1 MAPPDSSP
9 PAASGIPAG
18 GSPPARNASRRL
30 ALARGYANAALAAL
44 AEHGLPPIPPNYAL
58 FYDMAEG
65 SRPDLRLA
73 MEAAQSRGPMDEAMM
88 HALAARF
95 FQPTAEAML
104 LAEALARI
112 NQTLQEALSLVS
124 DHGAEA
130 EAFGER
136 LTALAG
142 DISPEPKRLAEVL
155 RRLSSETSAMI
166 ARSRQTSGRISESA
180 SLVESLRAEL
190 DAARL
195 QAVTD
200 PLTALPNRR
209 ALDERLPGA
218 ISASEAS
225 GRPVAM
231 LLMDID
237 HFKSINDRFGHPV
250 GDAVLRRTAQTLRG
264 VMRDGDL
271 PARTG
276 GEEFAALLP
285 ATTQREA
292 HEIAERVRLAVAAQ
306 CLTIRATGTKLN
318 DITISIGL
326 AMRHDGETPLG
337 WMQRADAA
345 LYRAKQEGRNR
356 VVSAEPRVAMS
367 WS

>member
-1 MAPPDSSP
+1 MAPPDSLPST
-9 PAASGIPAG
+9 AVEAT
-18 GSPPARNASRRL
+18 RNAHAARRL
-30 ALARGYANAALAAL
+30 ALARGYAAAALAAL
-44 AEHGLPPIPPNYAL
+44 AEHELPPIPPSFAL
-58 FYDMAEG
+58 FFDLAEG
-65 SRPDLRLA
+65 SRPDLRMA
-73 MEAAQSRGPMDEAMM
+73 MEAARTRGPLDEAAM

-95 FQPTAEAML
+95 FQPTT
-104 LAEALARI
+104 EALLLGEALSRI
-112 NQTLQEALSLVS
+112 HQTLQEAMSLVS

-136 LTALAG
+136 LTELAG
-142 DISPEPKRLAEVL
+142 NISPEPKRLAEVL

-190 DAARL
+190 DAARQ

-200 PLTALPNRR
+200 PLTGLPNRR
-209 ALDERLPGA
+209 AFDERLPAA
-218 ISASEAS
+218 INTAEAS
-225 GRPVAM
+225 GKPLAM

-237 HFKSINDRFGHPV
+237 HFKSVNDRFGHPV

-264 VMRDGDL
+264 VMREGDM

-292 HEIAERVRLAVAAQ
+292 HEIAERVRQAVAAQ
-306 CLTIRATGTKLN
+306 TLTIRATGTKLD

-326 AMRHDGETPLG
+326 AMRHEGEGPLA

-367 WS
+367 WN

>member
-1 MAPPDSSP
+1 MAPPDSL
-9 PAASGIPAG
+9 PASAAAADSQPQAS
-18 GSPPARNASRRL
+18 NASRRL
-30 ALARGYANAALAAL
+30 ALARSYATAALAAL
-44 AEHGLPPIPPNYAL
+44 SEHELPPIPPNYSM
-58 FYDMAEG
+58 FFDMAEG

-73 MEAAQSRGPMDEAMM
+73 MEAAQSRGPLDEATM
-88 HALAARF
+88 HGLAGRF

-104 LAEALARI
+104 LAEAISRI
-112 NQTLQEALSLVS
+112 NQTLQEALLLVS

-136 LTALAG
+136 LTELAG
-142 DISPEPKRLAEVL
+142 TISPEPKRLAEVL
-155 RRLSSETSAMI
+155 RRLTTETSAMI

-180 SLVESLRAEL
+180 SLVESLRGEL
-190 DAARL
+190 EAARQ

-200 PLTALPNRR
+200 ALTGLPNRR
-209 ALDERLPGA
+209 AFDDWLP
-218 ISASEAS
+218 SATSTAEAS
-225 GRPVAM
+225 GSPVA
-231 LLMDID
+231 LLIMDID
-237 HFKSINDRFGHPV
+237 HFKTVNDRFGHPV

-292 HEIAERVRLAVAAQ
+292 HDIAERVRQAVAAQ
-306 CLTIRATGTKLN
+306 SLTIRATGTKLN

-326 AMRHDGETPLG
+326 AMRHHGETPLA

-356 VVSAEPRVAMS
+356 VVNAEPRAVMS
-367 WS
+367 WG